1 MTEKK
6 EKKNSFLLYLEH
18 EELINQLTNVQAGEL
33 IKGIFEYA
41 RTGVTPNLNPLENL
55 VFISIRQD
63 LDKNAEKYE
72 EKRKKMS
79 ENGKRGG
86 RPRKD
91 INYTE
96 QENQKNQKVFSE
108 SKKSLYD
115 NDNVNVNVNDNDND
129 NDNVLSLS
137 NVEKS
142 LLRERGENFF
152 SEKNNSSNAQ
162 ENVPLEERD
171 NNFSKKN
178 LSSNNREEISQEERE
193 ILENFIK
200 RKKLATKSVKAYAS
214 KLISNGDYKGIVD
227 DERKRCEF
235 KARGGIPP
243 AQKIQLE
250 LESIVDKQ
258 SCARVLAPYYMRGD
272 PPEEFSEVMEKYDLD
287 MYDKVEV
294 YLRSLSKDTA

>member
-18 EELINQLTNVQAGEL
+18 EELINQLTNEQAGEL

-41 RTGVTPNLNPLENL
+41 RTGDTPNLNPLENL

-63 LDKNAEKYE
+63 LDRNAEKYE
-72 EKRKKMS
+72 EKRIKMR
-79 ENGKRGG
+79 ENGKKGG

-91 INYTE
+91 IKDTE

-115 NDNVNVNVNDNDND
+115 NVNVNVNDNDNNND

-250 LESIVDKQ
+250 LESIVDKL